1 MEGVRILT
9 TAANTNQNIIRK
21 VPLFLDAIKFHE
33 SVFAL
38 PFAYI
43 GMFLAADG
51 FPGWHAFIW
60 ITIASF
66 HCTIWHLSS
75 TITNNKI
82 FIQFIIKLIVLVQEG
97 ISEH

>member
-51 FPGWHAFIW
+51 FPGWHAFI
-60 ITIASF
+60 
-66 HCTIWHLSS
+66 LS
-75 TITNNKI
+75 
-82 FIQFIIKLIVLVQEG
+82 LIH
-97 ISEH
+97 ISEPTRPY